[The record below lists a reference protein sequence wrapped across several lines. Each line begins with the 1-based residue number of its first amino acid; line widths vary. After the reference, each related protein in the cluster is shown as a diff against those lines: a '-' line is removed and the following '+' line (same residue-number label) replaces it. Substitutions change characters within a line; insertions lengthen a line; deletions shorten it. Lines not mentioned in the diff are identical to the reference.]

1 VSSLREFSKE
11 LGRVVAQA
19 LPSIVTIQSGRCAS
33 ASGLVWSG
41 DRVVA
46 AASRL
51 RREDGLEALVGGE
64 RRPAHVLG
72 FDAASDLA
80 VLRVDGELPAAP
92 RRASEAPSI
101 GELVLALGRDPVP
114 VARLGVA
121 ARTGGEWRLPG
132 GGRFE
137 RYLESDIAPSGA
149 LAGSALLDASGELVG
164 VNSVAIARGRL
175 VALPVESVDR
185 IVEAI
190 AAHGRLRR
198 ARLGVS
204 VQRVELPAGLAN
216 EVGRKHGLIVLSV
229 QQNSPGEAA
238 GIVLG
243 DVLLRLGEAPLER
256 TEELQGALEA
266 DMIDQTVELE
276 FWRAGKLARVR
287 IVPKA
292 NG

>member
-1 VSSLREFSKE
+1 VSSLREISKE
-11 LGRVVAQA
+11 LGRAAAQA
-19 LPSIVTIQSGRCAS
+19 LPSVVTIQSGRCAS

-41 DRVVA
+41 DRVLA

-80 VLRVDGELPAAP
+80 VLRVEGELPAPP
-92 RRASEAPSI
+92 RRASEFPAV

-114 VARLGVA
+114 VVRLGVV

-149 LAGSALLDASGELVG
+149 LASSALVDAGGELVG
-164 VNSVAIARGRL
+164 VNSIAIARGRL

-185 IVEAI
+185 IVDAI
-190 AAHGRLRR
+190 GAHGRVRR

-204 VQRVELPAGLAN
+204 VQRVELPSALAQ
-216 EVGRKHGLIVLSV
+216 EIGRKHGLIVLSV
-229 QQNSPGEAA
+229 QPKSPGDAA
-238 GIVLG
+238 GIGLG
-243 DVLLRLGEAPLER
+243 DVLLRLGGAPLER
-256 TEELQGALEA
+256 IEELQGALEA
-266 DMIDQTVELE
+266 EIIDQDVELE
-276 FWRAGKLARVR
+276 FLRAGKRASVR